1 MSGPAARPAARRL
14 WLVRHAKAASAD
26 EPHADFARPLAKR
39 GVEDAGR
46 IAERLQRHGVRPA
59 RILSSPAA
67 RALQTA
73 RIVAAAVGYPDDG
86 IAVKPRLYLAEPGTI
101 LAVVAAEDAALDSL
115 LVVGHNPGV
124 SELVRRLL
132 PSFATSDLPTA
143 AVVGL
148 EFAGA
153 AAWGD
158 LAACEPRL
166 AYYDFP
172 KNSEEPVTAR

>member
-1 MSGPAARPAARRL
+1 VSRPAAGAAVRRL
-14 WLVRHAKAASAD
+14 WLVRHAKAARAG

-46 IAERLQRHGVRPA
+46 IAERLRRHGVRPA
-59 RILSSPAA
+59 RLVTSPAA

-73 RIVAAAVGYPDDG
+73 RIVAAALGFPSDG

-101 LAVVAAEDAALDSL
+101 LAVVAAEDAAVDSL
-115 LVVGHNPGV
+115 LLVGHNPGL
-124 SELVRRLL
+124 SELVQRLL
-132 PSFATSDLPTA
+132 PGFAATDLPTA

-148 EFAGA
+148 ELAGA
-153 AAWGD
+153 AAWAD
-158 LAACEPRL
+158 VATCEARL

-172 KNSEEPVTAR
+172 KNPEEPVTVR